1 MSQNSKEI
9 IALNVRKLRE
19 ERKLTREKLSL
30 TLGFENSYISK
41 LEKQRMNI
49 TIEKLDKLA
58 DFFEIKTVELFLKN

>member
-19 ERKLTREKLSL
+19 ERKLTREELSL